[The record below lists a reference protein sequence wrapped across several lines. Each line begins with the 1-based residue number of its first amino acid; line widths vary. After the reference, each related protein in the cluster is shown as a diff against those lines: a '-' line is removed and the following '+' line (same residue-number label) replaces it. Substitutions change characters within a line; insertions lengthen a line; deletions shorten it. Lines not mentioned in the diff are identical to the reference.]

1 MWFGFFVGLFGSLYY
16 GSRVANEKTQ
26 RKELVRLKENEKEI
40 RQRWLDTV
48 VTTYTTNQIIDNE
61 ISKMN
66 DKEKWEEVKEVY
78 EDIFSKYDL
87 TELCNINSWC
97 REQRSTQNIL
107 DADELRRSYFLTKNQ
122 VIFNEKYLKQIILA
136 KRGLIDRFDFAFT
149 SSDYPFYD
157 PKGYLLIDILILK
170 WCEKE
175 LKSHNLDIKLH
186 VKEKEGSKGKLFQ
199 WYWEIH

>member
-1 MWFGFFVGLFGSLYY
+1 MWFSFFVGLFGSLYY
-16 GSRVANEKTQ
+16 GSRISGEKKQ
-26 RKELVRLKENEKEI
+26 RKELARLKESNEAI

-48 VTTYTTNQIIDNE
+48 VPSHTVSQIINNE

-66 DKEKWEEVKEVY
+66 DQEKWDKIKEAY

-87 TELCNINSWC
+87 TELRDIDNWY
-97 REQRSTQNIL
+97 RERRSTQSIL
-107 DADELRRSYFLTKNQ
+107 DVDELRRSYYLTKNKI
-122 VIFNEKYLKQIILA
+122 IFDEKHIRQIILA
-136 KRGLIDRFDFAFT
+136 KRGMIDLVDFIYT
-149 SSDYPFYD
+149 SSGSPFWRS
-157 PKGYLLIDILILK
+157 KGSLLIDILILE

-186 VKEKEGSKGKLFQ
+186 VKEKEGSRGRLYQ

>member
-1 MWFGFFVGLFGSLYY
+1 MWFGFFLGLFGSLYY
-16 GSRVANEKTQ
+16 GSRITSEKTQ
-26 RKELVRLKENEKEI
+26 RKELARLQEDGKVI

-48 VTTYTTNQIIDNE
+48 VTTYTTDKIIDNE
-61 ISKMN
+61 ISKMSEQ
-66 DKEKWEEVKEVY
+66 EKWKEVKEVY

-87 TELCNINSWC
+87 TELRNINSWC
-97 REQRSTQNIL
+97 REWRSTQSIL
-107 DADELRRSYFLTKNQ
+107 EADELRRSYYLTKNMI
-122 VIFNEKYLKQIILA
+122 VFDKKYLKQIILA

-175 LKSHNLDIKLH
+175 LKSHNLDINLH
-186 VKEKEGSKGKLFQ
+186 VREKEGSRGRLYQ